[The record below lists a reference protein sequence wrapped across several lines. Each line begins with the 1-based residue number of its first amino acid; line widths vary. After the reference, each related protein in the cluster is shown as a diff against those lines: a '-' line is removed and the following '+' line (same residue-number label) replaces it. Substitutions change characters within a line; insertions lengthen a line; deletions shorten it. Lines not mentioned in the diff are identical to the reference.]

1 MSVIKRILLLFLVLM
16 LLLPASACKKT
27 QVSRSSD
34 SSVISSDLLFARET
48 VYSTKV
54 LAYEDAVRVA
64 ELDSDPSYVYSKT
77 IKTGAQEYILKEL
90 RVSRGQQV
98 KEGDVIAVLQG
109 TGNESDVRKLR
120 LEIDYFIAS
129 YEETEE
135 NMADLIDK
143 AASEPVNDS
152 YDEEIRQLKVKKAQA
167 AYDDYV
173 LSSEYRLNTM
183 MENLKKAEAQLEL
196 TYIYAP
202 MDGFVK
208 SVANGFKVGDRLK
221 ANSSLCV
228 INSSAAVLF
237 YAAHTG
243 GNYVYNREVSLVVG
257 RGSKKTTVTGRV
269 VSSPEVLPKNI
280 PGGGI
285 YVAVNPADLKYGP
298 DHAEMTVQYTMM
310 KDALII
316 DKLAIDTD
324 DGLAYV
330 MLLDDGIVKKRYIVR
345 GPSVGL
351 QQTVLQGLNEGD
363 ELILSSYNKGVGGK

>member
-1 MSVIKRILLLFLVLM
+1 M
-16 LLLPASACKKT
+16 CT
-27 QVSRSSD
+27 
-34 SSVISSDLLFARET
+34 E
-48 VYSTKV
+48 
-54 LAYEDAVRVA
+54 
-64 ELDSDPSYVYSKT
+64 T
-77 IKTGAQEYILKEL
+77 IKTGAQEYILKEI

-109 TGNESDVRKLR
+109 TGNESDVRKLI

-173 LSSEYRLNTM
+173 LSSEYRLYTM

-243 GNYVYNREVSLVVG
+243 GNYV
-257 RGSKKTTVTGRV
+257 
-269 VSSPEVLPKNI
+269 
-280 PGGGI
+280 
-285 YVAVNPADLKYGP
+285 
-298 DHAEMTVQYTMM
+298 
-310 KDALII
+310 
-316 DKLAIDTD
+316 
-324 DGLAYV
+324 
-330 MLLDDGIVKKRYIVR
+330 
-345 GPSVGL
+345 
-351 QQTVLQGLNEGD
+351 
-363 ELILSSYNKGVGGK
+363 

>member
-1 MSVIKRILLLFLVLM
+1 
-16 LLLPASACKKT
+16 
-27 QVSRSSD
+27 
-34 SSVISSDLLFARET
+34 
-48 VYSTKV
+48 
-54 LAYEDAVRVA
+54 
-64 ELDSDPSYVYSKT
+64 
-77 IKTGAQEYILKEL
+77 
-90 RVSRGQQV
+90 
-98 KEGDVIAVLQG
+98 
-109 TGNESDVRKLR
+109 
-120 LEIDYFIAS
+120 
-129 YEETEE
+129 
-135 NMADLIDK
+135 MADLIDK

-243 GNYVYNREVSLVVG
+243 GNYVYNGEVSLVVG

-269 VSSPEVLPKNI
+269 VFAGGSSEEYSGRRHLCC
-280 PGGGI
+280 
-285 YVAVNPADLKYGP
+285 
-298 DHAEMTVQYTMM
+298 
-310 KDALII
+310 
-316 DKLAIDTD
+316 
-324 DGLAYV
+324 
-330 MLLDDGIVKKRYIVR
+330 
-345 GPSVGL
+345 
-351 QQTVLQGLNEGD
+351 
-363 ELILSSYNKGVGGK
+363 GKSG